1 MKPNNLVEMLHRTVK
16 KYPDKDVFLWK
27 EKGMYQHMTYG
38 EFWEK
43 IFYAASGFVQL
54 GIGPDDKVAILS
66 NSNPMWGITDFA
78 LASIGA
84 VSVPVYPTLPPE
96 QVAYTLKNGDVR
108 MAVVEDREQYDK
120 VKAGD
125 ADIELI
131 ITMYPDDELKSADKD
146 LTFSELEARGKQHP
160 LENWEETWRT
170 FNRDRLVTIIHTSG
184 TTGKPKGAML
194 SHGNFLANLEA
205 VQFWLIELL
214 PEDVSLS
221 YLPLSH
227 VFERM
232 AGHFMPLSV
241 GTTIGYAESIDTIP
255 ENLLEIRPTVL
266 TSVPRLFEKVYAM
279 VWDEINSGS
288 AIKKKVFNWALSVG
302 EERYDLYLNAR
313 IDQIIKQTAMP
324 RDLYRKW
331 KRADRLVFQ
340 KVKEKLGGRL
350 RGMVSGGG
358 TLNPEVARFFW
369 ALDLPILEG
378 YGLTETSPVI
388 TTNPMMRAKTGTVGK
403 VLPNLDVKI
412 ADDGEVLVRGPSVMK
427 GYYNNPEATAEDFD
441 GDWYK
446 TGDIGELDE
455 EGYLKIIDRKKRIIV
470 LSTGKNVAPQ
480 PIENAINESVYIG
493 HSIVFGEK
501 QKYIICLVNPDFEN
515 LLPWAERRGITA
527 ESTEE
532 LCRNHQVKAL
542 IESEVERL
550 TAHFADFEKPKKVV
564 IIGKEWTVDGGE
576 LTPKLSLRLQV
587 IEAKYKQLIQ
597 ETYGKD
603 FVDEEK
609 EIVTAG
615 EG

>member
-1 MKPNNLVEMLHRTVK
+1 
-16 KYPDKDVFLWK
+16 
-27 EKGMYQHMTYG
+27 
-38 EFWEK
+38 
-43 IFYAASGFVQL
+43 
-54 GIGPDDKVAILS
+54 
-66 NSNPMWGITDFA
+66 
-78 LASIGA
+78 
-84 VSVPVYPTLPPE
+84 
-96 QVAYTLKNGDVR
+96 
-108 MAVVEDREQYDK
+108 
-120 VKAGD
+120 
-125 ADIELI
+125 
-131 ITMYPDDELKSADKD
+131 
-146 LTFSELEARGKQHP
+146 
-160 LENWEETWRT
+160 
-170 FNRDRLVTIIHTSG
+170 
-184 TTGKPKGAML
+184 
-194 SHGNFLANLEA
+194 
-205 VQFWLIELL
+205 
-214 PEDVSLS
+214 
-221 YLPLSH
+221 
-227 VFERM
+227 
-232 AGHFMPLSV
+232 
-241 GTTIGYAESIDTIP
+241 
-255 ENLLEIRPTVL
+255 
-266 TSVPRLFEKVYAM
+266 
-279 VWDEINSGS
+279 
-288 AIKKKVFNWALSVG
+288 
-302 EERYDLYLNAR
+302 
-313 IDQIIKQTAMP
+313 
-324 RDLYRKW
+324 
-331 KRADRLVFQ
+331 
-340 KVKEKLGGRL
+340 
-350 RGMVSGGG
+350 
-358 TLNPEVARFFW
+358 
-369 ALDLPILEG
+369 
-378 YGLTETSPVI
+378 
-388 TTNPMMRAKTGTVGK
+388 

-609 EIVTAG
+609 EIETAG
-615 EG
+615 EGQGKQYESKARIGQRLFRRNGPRSLPLLFVLCNGRFYYQPYRSVNRNKRYIGYGCYNTCLDDQK

>member
-1 MKPNNLVEMLHRTVK
+1 
-16 KYPDKDVFLWK
+16 
-27 EKGMYQHMTYG
+27 
-38 EFWEK
+38 
-43 IFYAASGFVQL
+43 
-54 GIGPDDKVAILS
+54 
-66 NSNPMWGITDFA
+66 
-78 LASIGA
+78 
-84 VSVPVYPTLPPE
+84 
-96 QVAYTLKNGDVR
+96 
-108 MAVVEDREQYDK
+108 
-120 VKAGD
+120 
-125 ADIELI
+125 
-131 ITMYPDDELKSADKD
+131 
-146 LTFSELEARGKQHP
+146 
-160 LENWEETWRT
+160 
-170 FNRDRLVTIIHTSG
+170 
-184 TTGKPKGAML
+184 ML

-232 AGHFMPLSV
+232 AGHYMPLSV

-313 IDQIIKQTAMP
+313 VDQIIKQTAMP
-324 RDLYRKW
+324 RDLFRKW
-331 KRADRLVFQ
+331 KRADRLVYQ

-358 TLNPEVARFFW
+358 TLNPELARFFW
-369 ALDLPILEG
+369 ELDLPKVEG
-378 YGLTETSPVI
+378 YGLTETAPVI
-388 TTNPMMRAKTGTVGK
+388 TTNPMLRAKAGTVGK
-403 VLPNLDVKI
+403 VLPNLEVKI
-412 ADDGEVLVRGPSVMK
+412 ADDGEVLVRGPSVMQ
-427 GYYNNPEATAEDFD
+427 GYYNNPEATEADFD

-455 EGYLKIIDRKKRIIV
+455 EGYLKIIDRKKRILV

-564 IIGKEWTVDGGE
+564 IIGKERTVDGGE